1 MPSLIKFNSEPLK
14 KLGFHISFHK
24 KYIHTKLNLHS
35 VEHILISVVMNG
47 KRRHHLGQHYYDE
60 TGMTAS
66 IIHYGQKHD
75 IITDEQGVDV
85 YNIFIDIKKLPIFI
99 ASDKLKSVF
108 SLILPLHPSLQ
119 FSLNRMIRIQL
130 TNTDFFSNILRLMLN
145 EVHSTSES
153 NSHQSLSFLNIFF
166 TQLCREASSQGIQ
179 LSSQQTKSHIPTKII
194 QLREFLDINYKDN
207 LSIDFLARKFH
218 YSASHLRKCFK
229 EYSGKSIIEYIH
241 HRRIQMAMFM
251 LKDTNQKII
260 TICLECG
267 FNEMSF
273 FNKKFKSISGQSASD
288 YRTSN
293 N

>member
-1 MPSLIKFNSEPLK
+1 
-14 KLGFHISFHK
+14 
-24 KYIHTKLNLHS
+24 
-35 VEHILISVVMNG
+35 MNG
-47 KRRHHLGQHYYDE
+47 NRRHYLGQHHYDE
-60 TGMTAS
+60 KGMTAS

-75 IITDEQGVDV
+75 IITDDEGVDV
-85 YNIFIDIKKLPIFI
+85 YNIFLDLKKLPPFI

-119 FSLNRMIRIQL
+119 FSLNRMIRVQL
-130 TNTDFFSNILRLMLN
+130 LNTDFFSNILHLLHL
-145 EVHSTSES
+145 EAKGESES
-153 NSHQSLSFLNIFF
+153 KNHQVLAFLNIFF

-179 LSSQQTKSHIPTKII
+179 LSSEQVKSHIPAKII
-194 QLREFLDINYKDN
+194 KLREYLDIHYKDD
-207 LSIDFLARKFH
+207 LSIDFLAQQFH

-251 LKDTNQKII
+251 LKDTNNKII
-260 TICLECG
+260 DICLDCG

-273 FNKKFKSISGQSASD
+273 FNKKFKSISGQSARE
-288 YRTSN
+288 YRSSN